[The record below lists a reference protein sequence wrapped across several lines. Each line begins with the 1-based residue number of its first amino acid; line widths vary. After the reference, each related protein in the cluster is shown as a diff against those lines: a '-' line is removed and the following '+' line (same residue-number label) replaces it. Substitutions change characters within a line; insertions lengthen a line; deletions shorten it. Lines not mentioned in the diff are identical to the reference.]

1 MSTVSASQLR
11 PNEIIVVRG
20 KVSFSRLARV
30 IEGEALAE
38 RIKNSK
44 SQYPTTVPHTTI
56 SLSDAQVIPAN
67 PAAPTPEEIYVSEKF
82 YTIKS
87 GDNAGK
93 IGFGLDNKGTFLP
106 IVLEQDPD
114 NPGQYRQLV
123 LPQDL
128 ATGVDVTLVLNVFAS
143 GYSNKGIG
151 IQQVVLNEP
160 VRYYASGIDTN
171 QLAARGIVVNG
182 PIAPVASADSPA
194 AQAPTAPA
202 DASTVINGD
211 GLPMPG
217 VLTAPA
223 QPVAPA
229 AQPAFAQP
237 VAPTAAPSNS
247 DAHIAQLQQQ
257 LAEAQAAAAGA
268 GGESAFAAP
277 AAPAAAPQLGDVP
290 SPWGQGQ

>member
-56 SLSDAQVIPAN
+56 SLFDAQVIPAN

-93 IGFGLDNKGTFLP
+93 TGFGLDNKGTFLP

-171 QLAARGIVVNG
+171 QLAARGIIVNG

-194 AQAPTAPA
+194 AQAPAAPA
-202 DASTVINGD
+202 DASTVINEQ

-217 VLTAPA
+217 TLTAPAAPVA
-223 QPVAPA
+223 QPVAPVA
-229 AQPAFAQP
+229 P
-237 VAPTAAPSNS
+237 VAAAPAAPAAPVDES
-247 DAHIAQLQQQ
+247 ARIAQLQQQ
-257 LAEAQAAAAGA
+257 LAEAQAAAAGS
-268 GGESAFAAP
+268 GGQSAFAAP
-277 AAPAAAPQLGDVP
+277 AAAAPQQGTVP